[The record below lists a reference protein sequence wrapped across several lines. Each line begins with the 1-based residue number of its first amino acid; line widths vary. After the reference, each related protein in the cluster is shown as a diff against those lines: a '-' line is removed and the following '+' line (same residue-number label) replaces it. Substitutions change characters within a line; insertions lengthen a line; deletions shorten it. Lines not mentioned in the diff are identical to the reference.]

1 MGFLF
6 YREKTI
12 IRKSIMLSATR
23 LAAKMNRAKE
33 ENRGYFQ
40 KHIEAM
46 LSYMGW
52 FTCTDTY
59 ECYEQRIKP
68 YVNIGR
74 LKKIISKLKRRQNH
88 ETVDTGTMF
97 GAATGVAA
105 Y

>member
-1 MGFLF
+1 
-6 YREKTI
+6 
-12 IRKSIMLSATR
+12 
-23 LAAKMNRAKE
+23 
-33 ENRGYFQ
+33 
-40 KHIEAM
+40 
-46 LSYMGW
+46 MGW